1 MEGGLKAPA
10 RHPIDYSDPTF
21 HDAEA
26 LDVELRR
33 VFDICH
39 GCRRCFNL
47 CDSFPRLFDLVDESD
62 TGELDSVDS
71 ADFKPVIDACTL
83 CDMCFV
89 ATCPYVPP
97 HEFALDFPH
106 LILRARS
113 TELAAGR
120 LGWADKALAKTDRN
134 GKLAC
139 PVAFVANW
147 ASDRRNRLTRP
158 VMQAVA
164 GIHRDASLPRYQS
177 KTFTMRA
184 RRVPA
189 VNAEAPAAGRKVAIF
204 ATCFVNYNNPEIG
217 EAARAVLAY
226 NGVETVVAYP
236 GCCGMPQLEQGDF
249 ASVAGKAKKTA
260 TALGDWLDKGYDIVV
275 SVPSC
280 ALMLKLEWP
289 LILPDDPAIKRLAA
303 HATDITEYVVD
314 IAKTEGL
321 ADGLEPLDGGIAVHL
336 ACHARAQN
344 MGSKAV
350 EMLKLIPEADLE
362 IIERC
367 SGHGGAW
374 GVKKEFFEVA
384 LKVGKP
390 AARKAVRGEKAHLVS
405 ECPLAGEHLR
415 QGIEAL
421 GEVSLADQPTL
432 HPIELF
438 ARAYGLVS

>member
-1 MEGGLKAPA
+1 MEGALKAPA
-10 RHPIDYSDPTF
+10 RHPIDYSDLTF

-134 GKLAC
+134 GKLVR

-217 EAARAVLAY
+217 EAARAVADGHEGSDLDW
-226 NGVETVVAYP
+226 VVCYQSRV
-236 GCCGMPQLEQGDF
+236 GPQRWIG
-249 ASVAGKAKKTA
+249 
-260 TALGDWLDKGYDIVV
+260 
-275 SVPSC
+275 P
-280 ALMLKLEWP
+280 
-289 LILPDDPAIKRLAA
+289 
-303 HATDITEYVVD
+303 D
-314 IAKTEGL
+314 IATEL
-321 ADGLEPLDGGIAVHL
+321 HRAAADGVQAGVAHHSLDGGFADV
-336 ACHARAQN
+336 AHA
-344 MGSKAV
+344 AV
-350 EMLKLIPEADLE
+350 ELLA
-362 IIERC
+362 
-367 SGHGGAW
+367 
-374 GVKKEFFEVA
+374 GVH
-384 LKVGKP
+384 
-390 AARKAVRGEKAHLVS
+390 HLVDHFGA
-405 ECPLAGEHLR
+405 ECLDHRDVLDAVVAQAVAPGGVVEHVATGRQFGAGFDQGVAHRLVGANGLA
-415 QGIEAL
+415 
-421 GEVSLADQPTL
+421 
-432 HPIELF
+432 ELEPMSNAWRPEWESF
-438 ARAYGLVS
+438 RGPPMCS